1 MKVSELIR
9 ENPLVVKCVGAADT
23 DVRMLTADSRTAQD
37 VTDGLFFCISGANFD
52 GHRFAPQMVK
62 KGCTVLVCEREV
74 PDAGA
79 KAQIVVSDVRAAM
92 ALIAAAFYGHPER
105 KLRLIGVTGTKGKTT
120 TTYLLKA
127 ILETAGMKCG
137 LIGTTGC
144 MIGSE
149 HLKSEL
155 TTPDPIDMFSML
167 DHMVHEGVQAVCMEV
182 SAHALALRK
191 LTGMSFEAAAYTNL
205 SLDHLDFFG
214 TMEKYRDTKKLLF
227 TSGLAR
233 NAAFN
238 LDDES
243 TAEVMRGVTI
253 PHVTYAISEPAD
265 LYARDIEITERGVS
279 FELNLRK
286 LHAVQVHLRMTGMF
300 NVYNSLAAAAMA
312 MIMGVELNTIK
323 RGLESIANVPGRI
336 ETLETQT
343 PYRVI
348 LDYSHSPDALE
359 NILRAVRA
367 FTRGRLIVLFGCGG
381 DRDKGKRPV
390 MGRIAGEKADFS
402 ILTSD
407 NPRHEDPMEILRE
420 IEAGIAPTGG
430 EYITIENRREA
441 IAYALSHGENGDVI
455 VLAGKGHE
463 TYQDIAGVKHPF
475 DEKKVVMELLA
486 RTDE

>member
-1 MKVSELIR
+1 
-9 ENPLVVKCVGAADT
+9 
-23 DVRMLTADSRTAQD
+23 
-37 VTDGLFFCISGANFD
+37 
-52 GHRFAPQMVK
+52 
-62 KGCTVLVCEREV
+62 
-74 PDAGA
+74 
-79 KAQIVVSDVRAAM
+79 
-92 ALIAAAFYGHPER
+92 
-105 KLRLIGVTGTKGKTT
+105 
-120 TTYLLKA
+120 
-127 ILETAGMKCG
+127 
-137 LIGTTGC
+137 
-144 MIGSE
+144 
-149 HLKSEL
+149 
-155 TTPDPIDMFSML
+155 
-167 DHMVHEGVQAVCMEV
+167 
-182 SAHALALRK
+182 
-191 LTGMSFEAAAYTNL
+191 
-205 SLDHLDFFG
+205 
-214 TMEKYRDTKKLLF
+214 
-227 TSGLAR
+227 
-233 NAAFN
+233 
-238 LDDES
+238 
-243 TAEVMRGVTI
+243 
-253 PHVTYAISEPAD
+253 
-265 LYARDIEITERGVS
+265 
-279 FELNLRK
+279 
-286 LHAVQVHLRMTGMF
+286 
-300 NVYNSLAAAAMA
+300 
-312 MIMGVELNTIK
+312 MIMGVELDTIK

-486 RTDE
+486 RTNE

>member
-1 MKVSELIR
+1 MKVSELIQG
-9 ENPLVVKCVGAADT
+9 NALVVKVIGST
-23 DVRMLTADSRTAQD
+23 ETQVKMLTADSRKAEG
-37 VTDGLFFCISGANFD
+37 VEGGLFFCISGANFD
-52 GHRFAPQMVK
+52 GHKFAAQMVE
-62 KGCTVLVCEREV
+62 KGCSVIVGEREV
-74 PDAGA
+74 PEAA
-79 KAQIVVSDVRAAM
+79 CTQIIVSDVRAAM
-92 ALIAAAFYGHPER
+92 ALLASAFYGHPEK
-105 KLRLIGVTGTKGKTT
+105 KLRLIGITGTKGKTT
-120 TTYLLKA
+120 TTYLLKS

-144 MIGSE
+144 MIGDQRLDSQ
-149 HLKSEL
+149 L
-155 TTPDPIDMFSML
+155 TTPDPIDMFAML
-167 DHMVHEGVQAVCMEV
+167 ARMVEEGVEAVCMEV

-214 TMEKYRDTKKLLF
+214 TMDAYRDTKKLLF

-243 TAEVMRGVTI
+243 TAAVMEGVTI
-253 PHVTYAISEPAD
+253 PQMTYAISEPAD

-286 LHAVQVHLRMTGMF
+286 LHTVQVHLRMTGMF

-312 MIMGVELNTIK
+312 LIMGVELDVIK
-323 RGLESIANVPGRI
+323 RGLESIASVPGRI

-367 FTRGRLIVLFGCGG
+367 FTRRRLIAVFGCGG

-390 MGRIAGEKADFS
+390 MGKIGGEMADLC

-407 NPRHEDPMEILRE
+407 NPRSEDPMAILAE
-420 IEAGIAPTGG
+420 IEEGIVPTGG

-441 IAYALSHGENGDVI
+441 IAYALAHGEDGDVI

-463 TYQDIAGVKHPF
+463 TYQEIAGVKYPF
-475 DEKKVVMELLA
+475 DEKQVVMELLEQA
-486 RTDE
+486 RK